1 MILVATGN
9 PDTDNSQ
16 VLDVSTTSTTC
27 SNLPAYPLSLH
38 CAVGGIVDGSVI
50 MCGGLLTSGYPPQ
63 TCYRFEKNTNS
74 WKLHCNMQSKR
85 FHHASVVMKNAL
97 FITGGYDGNFNML
110 ASTEYVYSN
119 GTVQSGPDLPMARN
133 GHCQVTLH
141 DGKVMIMGARSPT
154 SLDRNVIVMD
164 PADNSFS
171 TGPSLNYIRQYAAC
185 CVFNSDL
192 HEGRP
197 VVFSA
202 GGNGQATVEVY
213 DYTTTNQWQTS
224 IHFIISNIDLISIYF
239 SILIVVESLPTT
251 HTSDFHGLKALPS
264 TTGNGVYVQWAQH
277 LYEMTCTSSSCTWSV
292 MEQKLSPAVRWPV
305 MMYLPSDYTCTN

>member
-38 CAVGGIVDGSVI
+38 CAVGGIIDGSVI

-164 PADNSFS
+164 PAD
-171 TGPSLNYIRQYAAC
+171 G
-185 CVFNSDL
+185 
-192 HEGRP
+192 
-197 VVFSA
+197 
-202 GGNGQATVEVY
+202 ATY
-213 DYTTTNQWQTS
+213 
-224 IHFIISNIDLISIYF
+224 
-239 SILIVVESLPTT
+239 
-251 HTSDFHGLKALPS
+251 
-264 TTGNGVYVQWAQH
+264 
-277 LYEMTCTSSSCTWSV
+277 
-292 MEQKLSPAVRWPV
+292 R
-305 MMYLPSDYTCTN
+305 